1 MYRFHAWQSSM
12 LFAFMF
18 VIHVIFSW
26 TAIISWFL
34 FIGDLALIGFLTMHA
49 YQDGKLRVAC
59 MRDWFADGG
68 VASTLDR
75 YEIPFF
81 GPLATS
87 ITDDE

>member
-1 MYRFHAWQSSM
+1 M

-34 FIGDLALIGFLTMHA
+34 FIVDLCLIGFLTMHA
-49 YQDGKLRVAC
+49 YQDGMWVVLHRGTIT
-59 MRDWFADGG
+59 DGC